1 MELGSFSVSLTVKDL
16 ATSTSFHKKLG
27 FTPVSVEAKQNWLI
41 L

>member
-1 MELGSFSVSLTVKDL
+1 MSLTGKDL

-27 FTPVSVEAKQNWLI
+27 FTPVGVDAKQNWRI